1 MALPLQTLELE
12 GGSFF
17 DGSLLDLIDDLE
29 VRASPERV
37 LLPHSLRSERRCCGV
52 RGLDKYI
59 LVLG

>member
-1 MALPLQTLELE
+1 MAMPLQTLELE

-37 LLPHSLRSERRCCGV
+37 LLPHSLRSKR
-52 RGLDKYI
+52 KY
-59 LVLG
+59 VAESVASTNTS